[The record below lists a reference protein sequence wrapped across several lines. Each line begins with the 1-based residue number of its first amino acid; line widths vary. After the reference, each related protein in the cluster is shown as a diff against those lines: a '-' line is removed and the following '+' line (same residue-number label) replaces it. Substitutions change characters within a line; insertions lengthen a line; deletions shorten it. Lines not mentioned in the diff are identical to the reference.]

1 MYIIGIAG
9 GTGSGKTTVVK
20 RIASVLP
27 PHCAAVVPLDSYYND
42 TTGMTDEERKAI
54 NFDHP
59 DAFDW
64 KLLTEHIKML
74 KSGQAVEQPTYSY
87 LISNRLQE
95 TIHVEPKPVIILEGI
110 MTLHYKK
117 LRDMMDL
124 KIFVDTDSDVR
135 LIRNIRR
142 DVVERGRTVDMVLDR
157 YEKVLKPTKA
167 LLPMYNGEKTVEES
181 GATTLFLVR
190 HGETVDNAR
199 QIMQGQTQGCLN
211 EKGRE
216 QAQQV
221 AQRLAGEAIDAVV
234 ASDLHRAIQTAE
246 IIAAPHGLPVR
257 TTKLLRERDWGGF
270 TGRYIPDLKGEVW
283 PDDIESEQAL
293 LQRAADFLQY
303 ITATYPG
310 KRVMAVGHGIINK
323 AILSVYAGCTMREV
337 QRMMNA
343 EVRILTTTAE
353 RTAASAAAA
362 MAATAAAASTKTSTT
377 GAATAGAT
385 TAATAE

>member
-1 MYIIGIAG
+1 M
-9 GTGSGKTTVVK
+9 
-20 RIASVLP
+20 
-27 PHCAAVVPLDSYYND
+27 
-42 TTGMTDEERKAI
+42 
-54 NFDHP
+54 
-59 DAFDW
+59 
-64 KLLTEHIKML
+64 
-74 KSGQAVEQPTYSY
+74 
-87 LISNRLQE
+87 
-95 TIHVEPKPVIILEGI
+95 
-110 MTLHYKK
+110 
-117 LRDMMDL
+117 
-124 KIFVDTDSDVR
+124 
-135 LIRNIRR
+135 
-142 DVVERGRTVDMVLDR
+142 
-157 YEKVLKPTKA
+157 
-167 LLPMYNGEKTVEES
+167 EES

-303 ITATYPG
+303 ITATYLG
-310 KRVMAVGHGIINK
+310 KRVVAVGHGIINK

-362 MAATAAAASTKTSTT
+362 MAATATAAAASSKTSTT